1 MIEKIPCIIDTD
13 PGVDDAFAILY
24 AAKHP
29 KLDLLAI
36 TTVFGNV
43 GLQYTSKNAQLLAG
57 YISKEIPVALGHK
70 QALVVRKEDAGDTHG
85 SDGFGGRYE
94 TYKQNASTRPYHPN
108 SVQLLK
114 ETLIESKEPVV
125 LFPIGPLTNIA
136 SLLSAYPE
144 LKSKIRCISLMGG
157 AFSHGNRSSAAEF
170 NILSDPEAAQIVY
183 ESGLPIVMSGLDI
196 TDQASLSQTELERIL
211 EIGKADSKL
220 LYDIFGL
227 YASHDRNL
235 HDPIAIMAITDPE
248 LFEFIDVHVD
258 VETGGHFAVGATI
271 PDFRSKA
278 NPNASLVKVAMKL
291 DHSAFVD
298 RLIEILQKDA

>member
-57 YISKEIPVALGHK
+57 YISKAIPVALGHK
-70 QALVVRKEDAGDTHG
+70 QALVVRKDDAGVTHG

-94 TYKQNASTRPYHPN
+94 AYKAYASTRPFHPN

-114 ETLIESKEPVV
+114 ETLIDSTEPVV

-136 SLLSAYPE
+136 SLLTAYPE
-144 LKSKIRCISLMGG
+144 LKPMIRCISLMGG
-157 AFSHGNRSSAAEF
+157 GFHHGNRTSIAEF
-170 NILSDPEAAQIVY
+170 NILSDPEAARIVF
-183 ESGLPIVMSGLDI
+183 ESGIPLVMAGLDI
-196 TDQASLSQTELERIL
+196 TDQASINQAELQRIRD
-211 EIGKADSKL
+211 IGKTESQM
-220 LYDIFGL
+220 LYEILDL
-227 YASHDRNL
+227 YSSHDRSL
-235 HDPIAIMAITDPE
+235 HDPIAIMAISDPE
-248 LFEFIDVHVD
+248 LFEFENVHVD
-258 VETGGHFAVGATI
+258 VETAGHFTTGATI
-271 PDFRSKA
+271 PDFRHKA
-278 NPNASLVKVAMKL
+278 NLDQDKVKVAMKL
-291 DHSAFVD
+291 NHAKFMD
-298 RLIEILQKDA
+298 RLIEILKIDA